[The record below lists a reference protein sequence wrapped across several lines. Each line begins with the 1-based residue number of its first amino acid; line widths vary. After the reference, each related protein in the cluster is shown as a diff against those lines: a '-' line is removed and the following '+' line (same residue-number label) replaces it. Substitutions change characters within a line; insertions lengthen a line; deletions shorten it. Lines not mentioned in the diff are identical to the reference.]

1 MLGMNRLPPELDR
14 LYGLGPN
21 ATGGPEA
28 GVGSAGLQRDVRA
41 AVLEVA
47 LPAGWEQIS
56 SVWKGVQSDLDLP
69 APAIAVSG
77 VDGLQLWF
85 SFAAPN
91 SSSAR
96 ARFMQGLRERY
107 LPNLAATLVRV
118 FAEAVAIP
126 AVPPA
131 KISSQR
137 WSAFVTSDLVSVF
150 AETPWLDIPPSDEGQ
165 ATILR
170 ALEPIRQVDFEA
182 ALNKLGAMKDDTH
195 REPDAAKPAAPD
207 AAQSSDPW
215 STDPA
220 RFLMGVMNDKTAP
233 LALRVEA
240 AKVLLPYAK
249 RS

>member
-1 MLGMNRLPPELDR
+1 MLGMNRLTLELDR

-21 ATGGPEA
+21 ATDGPSA
-28 GVGSAGLQRDVRA
+28 GVGNTGLRRGIRVMM
-41 AVLEVA
+41 LEVA
-47 LPAGWEQIS
+47 LPAGWEQLS

-85 SFAAPN
+85 SLASQF
-91 SSSAR
+91 SSSDR
-96 ARFMQGLRERY
+96 CRFLQGLRERY
-107 LPNLAATLVRV
+107 LPSLALTQVRV
-118 FAEAVAIP
+118 FAEAAEFP
-126 AVPPA
+126 ATPPA
-131 KISSQR
+131 EISPQR
-137 WSAFVTSDLVSVF
+137 WSAFVTSDLASVF

-170 ALEPIRQVDFEA
+170 PLEPIRQVDFEA
-182 ALNKLGAMKDDTH
+182 ALNRLGAIEDDTH
-195 REPDAAKPAAPD
+195 REPNAPKPAAPG
-207 AAQSSDPW
+207 AAQSSEPW

-233 LALRVEA
+233 LALRIEA